1 MRKGMAGCGGVTDPR
16 SASMAPGPGTAK
28 EQRCCRSLQPP
39 PPASAPSVT
48 ARDEGQALGWGGRSP
63 CPALTPPRRVA
74 ALLTH
79 GDRPQPC
86 WRAPTH
92 RDARVDSSLLPV
104 AGEEPLPEGDGQ
116 GGRELQ
122 KRGRGVTHS
131 PGSPQGHSSRA
142 HPHPAPRVPGAGT
155 WLHRLLRAH
164 PIPHP
169 IPRLPHA
176 GSGEPG
182 IGMGTRPAPAR
193 RDGRGLG

>member
-1 MRKGMAGCGGVTDPR
+1 MLPEPAATSTGLSPVRDSTGRGAGTGMGW
-16 SASMAPGPGTAK
+16 
-28 EQRCCRSLQPP
+28 LQPL
-39 PPASAPSVT
+39 PSS
-48 ARDEGQALGWGGRSP
+48 D
-63 CPALTPPRRVA
+63 PPRRVA
-74 ALLTH
+74 ALLAH
-79 GDRPQPC
+79 GERPQPC